1 MYQNDQEDQKYEF
14 IKGSDFYPS
23 FYTENIIKEV
33 YIRFYQITLFNVK
46 NKRLIRSF
54 LIKGKTSEGA
64 CLYDYR
70 IIEAK
75 NYMISERRLNKFI
88 YYLTNVLPKQKS
100 NNDIKIKY
108 KFYPVYNFDNTL
120 PPNGNEINECVSELL
135 N

>member
-1 MYQNDQEDQKYEF
+1 MSELDKKYEF
-14 IKGSDFYPS
+14 IKGSDFYPN
-23 FYTENIIKEV
+23 FYDQSITKEV

-64 CLYDYR
+64 CLYDYK
-70 IIEAK
+70 IIEA
-75 NYMISERRLNKFI
+75 NIYNISERKLNKFI
-88 YYLTNVLPKQKS
+88 NYITNILPIQKP

-108 KFYPVYNFDNTL
+108 KFYPVYDFVNTP

>member
-1 MYQNDQEDQKYEF
+1 MSQQDQKYEL
-14 IKGSDFYPS
+14 IKGSDFYQN
-23 FYTENIIKEV
+23 FYDQSITKEI
-33 YIRFYQITLFNVK
+33 YIRFYQITLFNNK

-64 CLYDYR
+64 CLYDYK
-70 IIEAK
+70 IMEAK
-75 NYMISERRLNKFI
+75 IYYINERKLNKFI
-88 YYLTNVLPKQKS
+88 NYITNILPIQKP

-108 KFYPVYNFDNTL
+108 KFYPVYDFVNTP

>member
-1 MYQNDQEDQKYEF
+1 MAQEDHKYES

-23 FYTENIIKEV
+23 FYNENITKEV

-64 CLYDYR
+64 CLYDYK

-75 NYMISERRLNKFI
+75 IYMISERRLNKFI
-88 YYLTNVLPKQKS
+88 NYITNVLPRQKP

-108 KFYPVYNFDNTL
+108 KFYPVYNFENTP

>member
-1 MYQNDQEDQKYEF
+1 MSELEHKYEF

-23 FYTENIIKEV
+23 FYNENITKEV
-33 YIRFYQITLFNVK
+33 YIRFYQITLFNIK

-64 CLYDYR
+64 CLYDYK

-75 NYMISERRLNKFI
+75 IYMISERKLNKFI
-88 YYLTNVLPKQKS
+88 NYITNILPRQKP

-108 KFYPVYNFDNTL
+108 KFYPDYNFDNTP
-120 PPNGNEINECVSELL
+120 PPNENEINECVSELL

>member
-1 MYQNDQEDQKYEF
+1 MSQEDQKYEF
-14 IKGSDFYPS
+14 IKGSDFYPN
-23 FYTENIIKEV
+23 FYDQSITKEV
-33 YIRFYQITLFNVK
+33 YIRFYQITLFNFK

-64 CLYDYR
+64 CLYDYK
-70 IIEAK
+70 IIDAK
-75 NYMISERRLNKFI
+75 IYMISERKLNKFI
-88 YYLTNVLPKQKS
+88 NYITNVLPIQKP

-108 KFYPVYNFDNTL
+108 KFYPVYNFENTP

>member
-1 MYQNDQEDQKYEF
+1 MSQLDHKYEF

-23 FYTENIIKEV
+23 FYNENIIKEI
-33 YIRFYQITLFNVK
+33 YIRFYQITLFNNK

-64 CLYDYR
+64 CLYDYK

-75 NYMISERRLNKFI
+75 IYMISERKLDKFI
-88 YYLTNVLPKQKS
+88 NYITNVLPKQKP

-108 KFYPVYNFDNTL
+108 KFYPVYDFVNTQ